1 MSTKNSTPGNGQIT
15 QLRQAMFDQIERLN
29 DPKVD
34 LDKELK
40 RANAITSV
48 GTVIVNSVKVE
59 IDYIRVTKEPAKTKP
74 KQLTNGS
81 HSK

>member
-1 MSTKNSTPGNGQIT
+1 MSTNKTESGNNQIT
-15 QLRQAMFDQIERLN
+15 ELRTAMFDQIARLN
-29 DPKVD
+29 DPELD

-59 IDYIRVTKEPAKTKP
+59 IDFMRVKKLVTPTGP
-74 KQLTNGS
+74 KQLKNG
-81 HSK
+81 K

>member
-1 MSTKNSTPGNGQIT
+1 MKQENDGGQIT
-15 QLRQAMFDQIERLN
+15 ELRKAMFDQIARLN
-29 DPKVD
+29 DPGLD

-59 IDYIRVTKEPAKTKP
+59 IDFMRVKKLVTPAGP
-74 KQLTNGS
+74 KQLKNG
-81 HSK
+81 K